1 MQMRSEFF
9 TAFVSDG
16 LSKDSFNIHF
26 VKKISANLHLPLLNT
41 ERPWPIKVLSH
52 ARKYVPI
59 Q

>member
-26 VKKISANLHLPLLNT
+26 VN
-41 ERPWPIKVLSH
+41 VLTFI
-52 ARKYVPI
+52 YLY
-59 Q
+59 

>member
-41 ERPWPIKVLSH
+41 ERP
-52 ARKYVPI
+52 
-59 Q
+59 